1 MSRSGGGS
9 HPRDPNAGAERDRN
23 EVRIPEL
30 SLVVL
35 VGLSGSGKSTFAAR
49 HFAPTEVLSSDFCRA
64 LVADD
69 DNDQTVTSEA
79 FDVLHHIA
87 GVRLGLGRITVV
99 DATNVQAH
107 ARKPLVELARRHH
120 VLPVA
125 IVLDVPE
132 RLCQERN
139 AGRADRTFGP
149 HVIRRQRAELRK
161 SMNRLQREGFRR
173 VYVLKGV
180 EAIEAARITRE
191 PAWTDRSDEHGPFDL
206 IGDIHGCHDE
216 MVELLDLLGYRPDEA
231 SGIFAHPE
239 GRTAVFL
246 GDLVDRGPATPAV
259 LATAMN
265 MVEAGSAICV
275 PGNHEAKLLKALR
288 GRNVQITH
296 GLGESLAQLEA
307 ETPEFR
313 ERVETFLD
321 GLVSHYVLDDRQ
333 LVVAHAGMREEMQGR
348 ASSGVRAFAL
358 YGETTGETDE
368 FGLPVRYPWAT
379 DYRGSATVV
388 YGHTPTPQV
397 EWINNTICIDTGCVF
412 GGSLTALRYPERT
425 LVSVPAKHTYYE
437 PAKPFL
443 PEDEVAT
450 SVEIRSDP
458 EVLDVD
464 DVLGSSGVQ
473 TRLSGRVTIPPE
485 NAAAALEVMSRFAV
499 DPRWLIYLPPTM
511 APTAT
516 TDVGTLLE
524 HPAEAF
530 ASFRSEG
537 IPDVI
542 CEEKHM
548 GSRAVVIVCRTP
560 EVASQRFLHT
570 DAPGLAITRTG
581 RRFFS
586 DPGLGR
592 SVMDRLSSA
601 VGEAGLWEELETD
614 WLLLDAEILPWSL
627 KAEDLLRSQYASV
640 GAAATHAL
648 DAAVEALATAD
659 ARGVGVGPIL
669 ARTKDRDAAS
679 HAFVRAYQPY
689 HWPVDAVTDVKV
701 APFQVLAAEG
711 RTFLDR
717 DHGWHLAIADRLVAA
732 DPDVIRTTG
741 RVVVDVT
748 DEASQRAAID
758 WWIELT
764 EAGGEGMVVKP
775 MDGIVRGR
783 RGIMQPGIKCRGPEY
798 LRIIYGPEYRLPENL
813 ERLRKRSLGRKRGL
827 ALREFALGVEA
838 LERFARAEPRWRVH
852 ECVFGVL
859 ALESE
864 PVDPRL

>member
-1 MSRSGGGS
+1 MSRGPARPD
-9 HPRDPNAGAERDRN
+9 PRDPKAGAERDRN
-23 EVRIPEL
+23 EIRLPTL

-49 HFAPTEVLSSDFCRA
+49 HFAPTEILSSDFCRA
-64 LVADD
+64 LVSDD

-139 AGRADRTFGP
+139 AGRADRTFG
-149 HVIRRQRAELRK
+149 
-161 SMNRLQREGFRR
+161 
-173 VYVLKGV
+173 
-180 EAIEAARITRE
+180 AARDPPATRGAPQVDQ
-191 PAWTDRSDEHGPFDL
+191 PAPAGGVPSGLRPEGCRGDRRRLHHERPTWTDRSDEHGPFDL

-216 MVELLDLLGYRPDEA
+216 LVELLGLLGYRPDPT
-231 SGIFAHPE
+231 SGVFAHPE

-259 LATAMN
+259 LATAMG

-275 PGNHEAKLLKALR
+275 PGNHEVKLLKALR

-307 ETPEFR
+307 EPPEFR
-313 ERVETFLD
+313 ERVESFID
-321 GLVSHYVLDDRQ
+321 GLVSHYVLDDRR

-348 ASSGVRAFAL
+348 ASSGVRSFAL

-379 DYRGSATVV
+379 DYRGSAMVV
-388 YGHTPTPQV
+388 YGHTPTPQA

-412 GGSLTALRYPERT
+412 GGSLTALRYPERD

-443 PEDEVAT
+443 PDDAAAVPIET
-450 SVEIRSDP
+450 RSDP
-458 EVLDVD
+458 EVLDVE

-473 TRLSGRVTIPPE
+473 TRLAGRVTIPPE

-516 TDVGTLLE
+516 TEVGTLLE

-537 IPDVI
+537 IPSVI

-548 GSRAVVIVCRTP
+548 GSRAIVIVCRSS
-560 EVASQRFLHT
+560 EVAQRRFVPT
-570 DAPGLAITRTG
+570 DAAGLAVTRTG

-586 DPGLGR
+586 DPALER
-592 SVMDRLSSA
+592 A
-601 VGEAGLWEELETD
+601 VLERVSNAVADAGLWEELETD
-614 WLLLDAEILPWSL
+614 WLLLDAEIMPWSL
-627 KAEDLLRSQYASV
+627 KADELLRSQYASV
-640 GAAATHAL
+640 GAAATHML
-648 DAAVEALATAD
+648 DASVVSLAEAD
-659 ARGVGVGPIL
+659 ARGVPVGPIL
-669 ARTKDRDAAS
+669 DRTRERDEAA

-689 HWPVDAVTDVKV
+689 QWPVDAVTDVKV
-701 APFQVLAAEG
+701 APFQVLAGEG

-717 DHGWHLAIADRLVAA
+717 DHGWHLAIADRLAAA
-732 DPDVIRTTG
+732 DPDVIRTTD
-741 RVVVDVT
+741 RVLVDVT
-748 DEASQRAAID
+748 DETSQAAAID
-758 WWIELT
+758 WWTALT
-764 EAGGEGMVVKP
+764 SVGGEGMVVKP

-838 LERFARAEPRWRVH
+838 LERFSRGEPRWRVH

>member
-1 MSRSGGGS
+1 MSRGPGRPD
-9 HPRDPNAGAERDRN
+9 PRDPKAGTERDRN
-23 EVRIPEL
+23 EVRLPTL

-49 HFAPTEVLSSDFCRA
+49 HFAPTEILSSDFCRG

-161 SMNRLQREGFRR
+161 SINRLQREGFRR
-173 VYVLKGV
+173 VFVLKGV
-180 EAIEAARITRE
+180 EAIDAAYITRE
-191 PAWTDRSDEHGPFDL
+191 PTWTDRSDEHGPFDL

-216 MVELLDLLGYRPDEA
+216 LVELLGLLGYRPDPT
-231 SGIFAHPE
+231 SGVFAHPE

-259 LATAMN
+259 LATAMG

-275 PGNHEAKLLKALR
+275 PGNHEVKLLKALR

-307 ETPEFR
+307 EPPEFR
-313 ERVETFLD
+313 ERVESFID
-321 GLVSHYVLDDRQ
+321 GLVSHYVLDDRR

-348 ASSGVRAFAL
+348 ASSGVRSFAL

-379 DYRGSATVV
+379 DYRGSAMVV
-388 YGHTPTPQV
+388 YGHTPTPQA

-412 GGSLTALRYPERT
+412 GGSLTALRYPERD

-443 PEDEVAT
+443 PDDAAAVPIET
-450 SVEIRSDP
+450 RSDP
-458 EVLDVD
+458 EVLDVE

-473 TRLSGRVTIPPE
+473 TRLAGRVTIPPE

-516 TDVGTLLE
+516 TEVGTLLE

-537 IPDVI
+537 IPSVI

-548 GSRAVVIVCRTP
+548 GSRAIVIVCRSS
-560 EVASQRFLHT
+560 EVAQRRFVPT
-570 DAPGLAITRTG
+570 DAAGLAVTRTG

-586 DPGLGR
+586 DPALER
-592 SVMDRLSSA
+592 A
-601 VGEAGLWEELETD
+601 VLERVSNAVADAGLWEELETD
-614 WLLLDAEILPWSL
+614 WLLLDAEIMPWSL
-627 KAEDLLRSQYASV
+627 KADELLRSQYASV
-640 GAAATHAL
+640 GAAATHML
-648 DAAVEALATAD
+648 DASVVALADAD
-659 ARGVGVGPIL
+659 ARGVPVGPIL
-669 ARTKDRDAAS
+669 DRTRERDEAA

-689 HWPVDAVTDVKV
+689 QWPVDAVTDVKV
-701 APFQVLAAEG
+701 APFQVLAGEG

-717 DHGWHLAIADRLVAA
+717 DHGWHLAIADRLAAA

-741 RVVVDVT
+741 RVLVDVT
-748 DEASQRAAID
+748 DETSQAAAID
-758 WWIELT
+758 WWTALT
-764 EAGGEGMVVKP
+764 SGGGEGMVVKP
-775 MDGIVRGR
+775 MEGIVRGR

-838 LERFARAEPRWRVH
+838 LERFSRGEPRWRVH